1 MQLSL
6 PRQKR
11 ILIMF
16 GLGIF
21 LSGILN
27 LFYAFNWLGV
37 NDIVYIRT
45 EDDFYVVGEMLDSV
59 GELTAW
65 IIAIW
70 CIKKA
75 TSGLPYA
82 PYVITLY
89 LDFKI
94 TELAYVIF
102 FNPFVVNASQL
113 YCIGI
118 SSLFFIT
125 QIYLDK
131 KFEWFRKLKVFKA

>member
-16 GLGIF
+16 GIGIL

-27 LFYAFNWLGV
+27 LFYAFNWFGV

-45 EDDFYVVGEMLDSV
+45 KDDFYVVGEMMDSV

-65 IIAIW
+65 LIAIW
-70 CIKKA
+70 CVKKA

-82 PYVITLY
+82 PYLITLY

-94 TELAYVIF
+94 TELVYVIF

-113 YCIGI
+113 YLAGGSI
-118 SSLFFIT
+118 LLFIT
-125 QIYLDK
+125 QIYFDK
-131 KFEWFRKLKVFKA
+131 KFGWFKRFKIFKQ